1 MLIYNLPLGDKFR
14 IYFIEEL
21 EYLNDLEKDYG
32 LLSSIGIK
40 IILPKRRNDNGLEVF
55 IKAPE
60 NSPYKNGVFNF
71 NIKFNYDY
79 PNHGPDVNLKTKIF
93 HKEVLDDRNI
103 CIKFLKIWDKE
114 NVGLFFILIG
124 LYEFFFTN
132 DAKKG
137 YGNEATR
144 TLGEEGHII
153 FEQKCQKCIKDN
165 SNDKFDDQLEYVFQ
179 DYYKIKKNFPIC
191 YFTFIYIKGLRKRQ
205 VRFNEIN
212 DFLKDIFKDN
222 NVLIAGNKI
231 YFSAISYQ
239 ELANYPII
247 LIAPNLLYKDK

>member
-40 IILPKRRNDNGLEVF
+40 IALPKRRNDNGLEVF
-55 IKAPE
+55 IKAPD

-71 NIKFNYDY
+71 IIKFNPDY
-79 PNHGPDVNLKTKIF
+79 PNYGPYINLKTKIF
-93 HKEVLDDRNI
+93 HTEVLDERNI

-132 DAKKG
+132 DAKNG
-137 YGNEATR
+137 YRNEATR

-179 DYYKIKKNFPIC
+179 DYYITKKNFPKC